1 MIILKVKKLRKFQN
15 NSFNNVHCS
24 VISWQL
30 LNTKISQLNT
40 IFMSKIIPFKAV
52 RPTPDKIGLVTC
64 RNYDDYSQA
73 ELASWLN
80 FNPYSFLHVINPA
93 FVHSQKITLDKRFKG
108 VALKYQDFKNDNIFL
123 QEDIAVFYLYR
134 IQTKNN
140 TFIGIVA
147 GTSIEDYKKNIIKKH
162 EDTLQYRVELF
173 KDYLHQTSFNTEPVL
188 ITYPDNLEINTWI
201 LEKQKQQPIY
211 NFSTTN
217 KEKHTLWKV
226 DSDTEITWL
235 QTQFETIPELYIAD
249 GHHRSASAELL
260 FDENKHLG
268 NENLNYFMS
277 FLIAESN
284 VKIFEFNRIIRDL
297 NGNNK
302 EDFLKKLAKNFIIK
316 IKEQEI
322 WKPQSKFEFGMY
334 LDGNFYALYYKL
346 DSNVNKNQNDKNTIL
361 KNLDAQILYD
371 KVLQPILGIEDLRND
386 ERIEYIP
393 GKQSILTI
401 KELVDEGEFEV
412 GFMLFPSDI
421 SEIKALADNNL
432 IMPPKSTYIEPK
444 FRSGLL
450 VYEL

>member
-1 MIILKVKKLRKFQN
+1 
-15 NSFNNVHCS
+15 
-24 VISWQL
+24 
-30 LNTKISQLNT
+30 
-40 IFMSKIIPFKAV
+40 MSKIIPFKAV
-52 RPTPDKIGLVTC
+52 RPTPDKVALVTC
-64 RNYDDYSQA
+64 RNYDDYSPA
-73 ELASWLN
+73 ELASWLD

-93 FVHSQKITLDKRFKG
+93 YVHSQKITLDKRFKG
-108 VALKYQDFKNDNIFL
+108 VSLKYQDFKNEGIFME
-123 QEDIAVFYLYR
+123 EDKPVFFLYE
-134 IQTKNN
+134 IQTKNQSF
-140 TFIGIVA
+140 TGIVA
-147 GTSIEDYKKNIIKKH
+147 GTSIEDYKNNVIKKH

-173 KDYLHQTSFNTEPVL
+173 KDYLHQTGFNTEPVL
-188 ITYPDNLEINTWI
+188 ITYPDNQEINSWI
-201 LEKQKQQPIY
+201 IEKKKDQPIY
-211 NFSTTN
+211 HFSTTN

-226 DSDTEITWL
+226 DSDKEITWL
-235 QTQFETIPELYIAD
+235 ENQFEKVPELYIAD

-260 FDENKHLG
+260 YDQYKASG
-268 NENLNYFMS
+268 NENLNNFMS

-284 VKIFEFNRIIRDL
+284 VKIYEFNRIIRDL
-297 NGNNK
+297 NGNSK
-302 EDFLKKLAKNFIIK
+302 DDFLEKLAENFIIK
-316 IKEQEI
+316 SKEQEL

-334 LDGNFYALYYKL
+334 LDGAFYALFYKL
-346 DSNVNKNQNDKNTIL
+346 KKNTNSL
-361 KNLDAQILYD
+361 LANLDAQILYD

-444 FRSGLL
+444 FRSGLM